1 MMPTKN
7 LAWRGAMIALAALT
21 VTAALGCGRRHTV
34 VVRDSGRGQRYQES
48 LIRLAARD
56 TGCHPGQLTPMQI
69 GQEPGV
75 YTVTGCSVPAEYWLH
90 CVRRGRNC
98 QWRRVPT
105 LNEQA
110 APLLGCAPQ
119 MIQQQFTQAPNV
131 RIAAGCGRQG
141 TFQIGCNGA
150 ACGWGMTGA
159 VGGGGGA
166 APPPGYGRGAV
177 AVEPT
182 TTQGGQEGAAIA
194 AQLQQQREAILSC
207 VDQPVVNL
215 TLRWTAQGMVQVSLP
230 ELTGSPAEGCV
241 QAALGSLR
249 VAGSQGG
256 QLSIVVR

>member
-1 MMPTKN
+1 MITKD
-7 LAWRGAMIALAALT
+7 LAWRVAMIALAALT

-34 VVRDSGRGQRYQES
+34 VVRDAGRGQRYQES

-75 YTVTGCSVPAEYWLH
+75 YTVTGCTVPMEYWLH

-98 QWRRVPT
+98 QWRRIPT

-131 RIAAGCGRQG
+131 RLAAGCGRQG
-141 TFQIGCNGA
+141 TFQMGCNGA

-159 VGGGGGA
+159 VGGGG
-166 APPPGYGRGAV
+166 APPPGYGGGV

-182 TTQGGQEGAAIA
+182 AAQGGQETAALS

-207 VDQPVVNL
+207 VDQPMVNL
-215 TLRWTAQGMVQVSLP
+215 TLRWTAQGIVQVALP
-230 ELTGSPAEGCV
+230 PEMAGSAAEGCI
-241 QAALGSLR
+241 QAALGTLR
-249 VAGSQGG
+249 VAASQPG
-256 QLSIVVR
+256 QLSIVVH